1 MNLISTLSADT
12 KAPTDSLNVTL
23 ALAESGV
30 LTTSLSAKQLRDI
43 ERRLGESIATAE
55 AILDGTRGHAGT
67 AAILHFGIGL
77 GTGYLRHC
85 RDIIRALLK
94 ARKTKTP

>member
-1 MNLISTLSADT
+1 MTLIATLSADIRA
-12 KAPTDSLNVTL
+12 KAPSDSLNVML
-23 ALAESGV
+23 ELAESGT
-30 LTTSLSAKQLRDI
+30 LTTTLSAKQLREI
-43 ERRLGESIATAE
+43 ERQLGEAIKTAE
-55 AILDGTRGHAGT
+55 AILDGTRGHTGT

-94 ARKTKTP
+94 ARKK